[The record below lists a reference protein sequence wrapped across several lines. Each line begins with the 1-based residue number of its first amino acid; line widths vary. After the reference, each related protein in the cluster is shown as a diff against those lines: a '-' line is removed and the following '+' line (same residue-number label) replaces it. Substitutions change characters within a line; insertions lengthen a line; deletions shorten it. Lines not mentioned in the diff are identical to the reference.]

1 MARLRRRNRNR
12 KIQPNNLE
20 EELLIPD
27 YQENKTMSKKE
38 LELEM
43 EHLRLEI
50 RLNTQIRRL
59 IDKEM
64 KKFELEN

>member
-12 KIQPNNLE
+12 KIQLNNLE

-50 RLNTQIRRL
+50 RLNNQIRRL

-64 KKFELEN
+64 KKFELES